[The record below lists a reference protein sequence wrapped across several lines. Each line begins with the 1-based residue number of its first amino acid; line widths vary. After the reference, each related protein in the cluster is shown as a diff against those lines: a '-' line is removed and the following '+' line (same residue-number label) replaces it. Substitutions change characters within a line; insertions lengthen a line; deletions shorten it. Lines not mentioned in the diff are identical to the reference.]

1 MSQLDAQNDV
11 APLTNT
17 TNYNSAN
24 NGLVWARIENADGC
38 FRTAQVILLVSA
50 TQIPATFQKII
61 LEECDDY
68 IDLNDTDTDGI
79 DYFDFTGPTNSFAY
93 ATSTILDPFLDSSN
107 LTVTYY
113 TTQAQALAE
122 ANPID
127 TTDPDGFRNTVPNLQ
142 NIWVRI
148 DSNTNN
154 DCVGLGQYLDL
165 KVNPLPNFDIID
177 YKLLCVQPGSGAG
190 SFPINATP
198 ITPGNYSYSW
208 TPTNPNTTGGQ
219 QNAIFNASASG
230 IYKVVVTNT
239 ATLCSKEDEME
250 LFVSSAPNSVKL
262 ELVSEIFSSG
272 LATIQAEVIG
282 GFGSYEFSLNQ
293 VDWQTSPVFT
303 NLPNGVYTVYAK
315 DVNGCLPIK
324 QSKHHF
330 RS

>member
-1 MSQLDAQNDV
+1 LA
-11 APLTNT
+11 LF
-17 TNYNSAN
+17 AN
-24 NGLVWARIENADGC
+24 
-38 FRTAQVILLVSA
+38 
-50 TQIPATFQKII
+50 
-61 LEECDDY
+61 
-68 IDLNDTDTDGI
+68 
-79 DYFDFTGPTNSFAY
+79 
-93 ATSTILDPFLDSSN
+93 SSN

-122 ANPID
+122 VNPID
-127 TTDPDGFRNTVPNLQ
+127 TTNPNDFRNTVPNLQ
-142 NIWVRI
+142 HIWVRI
-148 DSNTNN
+148 DSNINN

-303 NLPNGVYTVYAK
+303 NLPNGIYTVYAK

-324 QSKHHF
+324 QSNTVTTISYPNYFTPNGDTYNDTWNISGLTPEFKAKIYIFDRYGKLIKEINPYASGWDGKINSEEVPSTDYWFKIEYTEDGVQKEFKSHF
-330 RS
+330 SLKR